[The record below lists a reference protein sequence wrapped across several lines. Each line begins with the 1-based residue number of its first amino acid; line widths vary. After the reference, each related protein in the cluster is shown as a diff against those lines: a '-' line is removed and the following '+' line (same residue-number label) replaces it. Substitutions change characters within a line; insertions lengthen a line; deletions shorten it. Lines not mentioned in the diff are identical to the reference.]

1 MALPRFTALVTAS
14 ARHRLSMCI
23 CFSVKYW
30 LSEVVHL
37 TCYRICARAL
47 SATIHYHNKSVHFIA
62 SCQVLPVEHFLSI

>member
-1 MALPRFTALVTAS
+1 
-14 ARHRLSMCI
+14 MCI

-47 SATIHYHNKSVHFIA
+47 SATIRYHNKSVHFIA
-62 SCQVLPVEHFLSI
+62 SCRALPVDLNTCFFLQRESTSERRDLRG